1 MIDFDLDDPTMPPAR
16 RASLLSRAA
25 VEADDRAAWLG
36 LFAPDAVVADP
47 VGPSALD
54 PAGDGH
60 RGLEAIGAFYDS
72 VIGPNDIRMDVRSSH
87 AGGDEVANVVTITT
101 SFPDGSKAIVDTV
114 VTYRVD
120 DEGRLVA
127 LRAFWEFDQLRF
139 EAAPG

>member
-1 MIDFDLDDPTMPPAR
+1 
-16 RASLLSRAA
+16 
-25 VEADDRAAWLG
+25 
-36 LFAPDAVVADP
+36 
-47 VGPSALD
+47 
-54 PAGDGH
+54 
-60 RGLEAIGAFYDS
+60 
-72 VIGPNDIRMDVRSSH
+72 MDVRSSH